1 MLTRDNALDEF
12 LWPERDE
19 PDDETRTVI
28 ALLSF
33 IGGGFTDG
41 QRALAKAAAE
51 DAGVP
56 ATFALSVLRSHAGPS
71 SCSDHYWEVRRVS
84 AGRLQYRLLSPS

>member
-1 MLTRDNALDEF
+1 MPTEDTDLDDF

-33 IGGGFTDG
+33 IDGGFSDG
-41 QRALAKAAAE
+41 QDALAKAAAE

-56 ATFALSVLRSHAGPS
+56 ASFALSLLHRHAGPGTR
-71 SCSDHYWEVRRVS
+71 SDHFWEVRRVS
-84 AGRLQYRLLSPS
+84 ADQLQYRLVSPA

>member
-1 MLTRDNALDEF
+1 MLTRDTDLDDF

-33 IGGGFTDG
+33 IGGGFSDG
-41 QRALAKAAAE
+41 QQALAKAAAE
-51 DAGVP
+51 DADVT
-56 ATFALSVLRSHAGPS
+56 ATFALSLLSRHAGPGS
-71 SCSDHYWEVRRVS
+71 RSDHFWEVRRVS
-84 AGRLQYRLLSPS
+84 GRLQYRLVSPA

>member
-1 MLTRDNALDEF
+1 MPTQDTDLADSF
-12 LWPERDE
+12 LPERDA

-41 QRALAKAAAE
+41 EQALAKAAAE

-56 ATFALSVLRSHAGPS
+56 ATLALSLLHCHAGPGS
-71 SCSDHYWEVRRVS
+71 RRDHYWEVRRVG
-84 AGRLQYRLLSPS
+84 AGLLRYQLVSPA